1 MKKLISALLMTVMLF
16 TMVSY
21 AWAYS
26 DDSKLVCAN
35 VKQIS
40 ENSILLDRID
50 GKGEVNVK
58 IDENTLYMDS
68 GNAVEGD
75 IKDIK
80 LSDTVYVF
88 YNEDKANAIVYNI
101 PQDTGCAMLHT
112 IEKLE
117 FYDGGQTKILTD
129 NGGMY
134 ISIDKNA
141 KITNYS
147 DGKQIRETDL
157 FVGQKIFAWYDG
169 VQESYPAQTSTY
181 RLVLVDEGQTADIL
195 LDGKAIATK
204 AVLKNGVWTVPM
216 RETAE
221 TLGLE
226 VSWNN
231 DERIAA
237 MENDKRKMA
246 IRIGEDLYVSYASE
260 QSGLIGMTA
269 PIKLGCKAYIIDDK
283 TWIPAKAFEIFVGF
297 DVTQNNNTIQI
308 EKAS

>member
-1 MKKLISALLMTVMLF
+1 MKKLISALLMIVMLF

-21 AWAYS
+21 AGAYS
-26 DDSKLVCAN
+26 DNSKLICAN

-40 ENSILLDRID
+40 ENSILLERID
-50 GKGEVNVK
+50 ERGEIDVK
-58 IDENTLYMDS
+58 INENTLYMDS
-68 GNAVEGD
+68 KNAIKGN

-80 LSDTVYVF
+80 PNDTVYVF

-134 ISIDKNA
+134 IGIDKDA

-147 DGKQIRETDL
+147 DGKQIKDTDL
-157 FVGQKIFAWYDG
+157 FVGQKIFAWYNG
-169 VQESYPAQTSTY
+169 VEESYPAQTSTY

-195 LDGKAIATK
+195 LNGKAIATK

-226 VSWNN
+226 VSWNA
-231 DERIAA
+231 DERIATMKNSA
-237 MENDKRKMA
+237 RIMDIK
-246 IRIGEDLYVSYASE
+246 IGEDLYSSYASE
-260 QSGLIGMTA
+260 QSGMIGMTA
-269 PIKLGCKAYIIDDK
+269 PIKLGCKAYISEDI
-283 TWIPAKAFEIFVGF
+283 TWIPAKVFEIFVGF
-297 DVTQNNNTIQI
+297 DVTQNNNTIEI
-308 EKAS
+308 KKAS

>member
-157 FVGQKIFAWYDG
+157 FVGQKIFAWYNG
-169 VQESYPAQTSTY
+169 VQESYPAQTSTS